1 MKRSELNDEAKTR
14 LNYSRKLV
22 WRKIK
27 NREKEVTSMSD
38 LTKEGLRYITGR
50 LLKEAVEATEESR
63 EDKTDLF
70 KAGRATAYYEM
81 LDILKTEL
89 DIRDEDLHEYGLN
102 INLERA
108 LI

>member
-1 MKRSELNDEAKTR
+1 
-14 LNYSRKLV
+14 
-22 WRKIK
+22 
-27 NREKEVTSMSD
+27 MSNF
-38 LTKEGLRYITGR
+38 TKEGLQYITGR
-50 LLKEAVEATEESR
+50 LLKEAVEASEESR

-89 DIRDEDLHEYGLN
+89 DVRDEDLREYGLD
-102 INLERA
+102 IDLERT

>member
-1 MKRSELNDEAKTR
+1 
-14 LNYSRKLV
+14 
-22 WRKIK
+22 
-27 NREKEVTSMSD
+27 MSNF
-38 LTKEGLRYITGR
+38 TKEGLQYITGR